1 MFSTENMGLEGG
13 FLHNLTI
20 IYFMFRNCV
29 LACLLDIRVE
39 NDIFNKS
46 VALMLTKSNLIYAKL
61 IQCSTYKLSKIL
73 NLLQISY
80 TVTPPLK
87 SS

>member
-1 MFSTENMGLEGG
+1 MGLEGG

-46 VALMLTKSNLIYAKL
+46 VAYA
-61 IQCSTYKLSKIL
+61 YE
-73 NLLQISY
+73 
-80 TVTPPLK
+80 V
-87 SS
+87 

>member
-29 LACLLDIRVE
+29 LAYLLDIRVE
-39 NDIFNKS
+39 NDIFVIVQSSRCIFNKS
-46 VALMLTKSNLIYAKL
+46 VAFMLTKSNLI
-61 IQCSTYKLSKIL
+61 
-73 NLLQISY
+73 
-80 TVTPPLK
+80 
-87 SS
+87 